1 MHTTIQGTDA
11 SRVRPLDLSL
21 RSLPD
26 RRCYVR
32 PGPVEFTT
40 REGWPAF
47 LDTIVIHANRVTIFG
62 VRYKPYW
69 IISDVAMAAAL
80 IYAWVFSNRFPNVS
94 GLGLGVAVLGALL
107 MYKLVLEIKAIFRK
121 RATRSFLQDCL
132 MIILPSF
139 LVVSLIF
146 RQPISLALAFL
157 GTLIPLYGCV
167 ARIACFL
174 GGCCFGK
181 PSEIGVLYPASIFE
195 LTDHGCRRFSPS
207 PNPGTRVFPIQLVE
221 SAAQAT
227 LFALM
232 VFVLWQ
238 IPDAAWAVFW
248 VYLSL
253 YAIVRFVLDFY
264 RTTSARPRYG
274 RFSEAQLTCMAVQA
288 VSLTVLITRV
298 WR

>member
-11 SRVRPLDLSL
+11 SKVRSLDLSL
-21 RSLPD
+21 RSLQD

-32 PGPVEFTT
+32 PGTVEFTT

-47 LDTIVIHANRVTIFG
+47 LDTVVIHANRVTIFG

-94 GLGLGVAVLGALL
+94 GLGLGVAVLAALL
-107 MYKLVLEIKAIFRK
+107 MYKLVLEIKAIFHK

-132 MIILPSF
+132 MIILPCF

-195 LTDHGCRRFSPS
+195 STDHSCRRFSPS

-227 LFALM
+227 LFATM

-238 IPDAAWAVFW
+238 IPGAAGAVFW